1 MRLYVCDHIYRTLAH
16 KAGPGFCLHHSV
28 HLKNYARNMVCSYII
43 ADLINYILNSYSSQ
57 ISFLDSDLIS
67 QTFDCINMPKTKKR
81 KRNLDNHLV
90 NSSLKVILLLDIYGK
105 SWVLFELLKLLY
117 NFRFRLPLLYIT
129 WIDIS
134 FYITFQFLTILISL
148 LKLFELSPSYV

>member
-1 MRLYVCDHIYRTLAH
+1 MGSLVQKLLRISKWQSRAKTWHEALCDHIYRTLAH

-28 HLKNYARNMVCSYII
+28 HLKNYARNMICSYVI

-57 ISFLDSDLIS
+57 ISFLDSNLIS

-90 NSSLKVILLLDIYGK
+90 NSSLKSYFYFTYMGKIECYLNYLNYYIILD
-105 SWVLFELLKLLY
+105 S
-117 NFRFRLPLLYIT
+117 RLSLLYIT
-129 WIDIS
+129 
-134 FYITFQFLTILISL
+134 
-148 LKLFELSPSYV
+148 